1 MATKS
6 LFPKRSRPVWLR
18 LVFCVFFVWAA
29 PLFAAAQ
36 DPDIQQEYPGEGS
49 MDEVFRTSELDG
61 ESPTSA
67 RGRRG
72 KEQTKRVSVPKGAFR
87 VGCICM
93 DDTRSAVRSVG
104 ACSGHRGV
112 RYWLYRTVEGD
123 TVRVLTG
130 NHERHPGPLDAAELS
145 ELAQKRE
152 KKTQNLTPFA
162 AQQPVVPTIGPGAAA
177 APVVTYLP
185 APAAGDGPAWMW
197 PLALVLSSVFLYLT
211 VRFVL
216 HWAEANQEFL
226 RDALSDFL
234 RHRKRPAARKS
245 RKDAGTPRLP

>member
-1 MATKS
+1 MKN
-6 LFPKRSRPVWLR
+6 LFPESLRSLR
-18 LVFCVFFVWAA
+18 RVLFCLCLLGTSGLSAT
-29 PLFAAAQ
+29 AQ
-36 DPDIQQEYPGEGS
+36 DPDIQQEYPGEGG
-49 MDEVFRTSELDG
+49 MEDVFRTSELDG
-61 ESPTSA
+61 EQPTSV

-72 KEQTKRVSVPKGAFR
+72 KEQAKRVSVPRGAFR

-93 DDTRSAVRSVG
+93 DDSRSAVRSVG
-104 ACSGHRGV
+104 ACSGHGGV

-130 NHERHPGPLDAAELS
+130 NHERHPGPLSAAELS
-145 ELAQKRE
+145 EMTQKRE

-162 AQQPVVPTIGPGAAA
+162 AQQPTVPTIGPGAAA

-185 APAAGDGPAWMW
+185 APVADDGPAWMW
-197 PLALVLSSVFLYLT
+197 PLALVLSSLFLYLT

-216 HWAEANQEFL
+216 HWVKENEEFVSH
-226 RDALSDFL
+226 ALSNFL
-234 RHRKRPAARKS
+234 RHRKRPVARKN

>member
-1 MATKS
+1 MKS
-6 LFPKRSRPVWLR
+6 LFSENLRPVRRVL
-18 LVFCVFFVWAA
+18 FCLCLLWAA
-29 PLFAAAQ
+29 VPSAAAQ
-36 DPDIQQEYPGEGS
+36 DPDIQDEYPGEGGIG
-49 MDEVFRTSELDG
+49 DVFRTSEQEG
-61 ESPTSA
+61 ENPTSA

-72 KEQTKRVSVPKGAFR
+72 TAQAKRVSVPKGAFR

-93 DDTRSAVRSVG
+93 DDTRSAVRSTG
-104 ACSGHRGV
+104 ACSGHGGV

-123 TVRVLTG
+123 SVRVLTG
-130 NHERHPGPLDAAELS
+130 NHERHPGPLSASELS
-145 ELAQKRE
+145 EMAQKRE

-162 AQQPVVPTIGPGAAA
+162 TQQPTVPTIGPGVAA

-185 APAAGDGPAWMW
+185 APTTGYVPTWMW

-226 RDALSDFL
+226 RNALSDFL